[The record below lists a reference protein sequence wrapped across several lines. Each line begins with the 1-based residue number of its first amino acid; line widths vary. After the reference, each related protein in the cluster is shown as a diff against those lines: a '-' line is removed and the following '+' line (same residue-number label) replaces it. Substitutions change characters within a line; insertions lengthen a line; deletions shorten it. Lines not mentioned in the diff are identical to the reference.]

1 MNAETRSSKKEINR
15 LLADDFME
23 ISSTG
28 VPTLKV
34 NALNR
39 IPDEVNPKFTQ
50 QDYQLRVWIK
60 NIFRKLSTT
69 SLQSYN
75 QTTGSG

>member
-50 QDYQLRVWIK
+50 QDYQLRV
-60 NIFRKLSTT
+60 
-69 SLQSYN
+69 
-75 QTTGSG
+75 